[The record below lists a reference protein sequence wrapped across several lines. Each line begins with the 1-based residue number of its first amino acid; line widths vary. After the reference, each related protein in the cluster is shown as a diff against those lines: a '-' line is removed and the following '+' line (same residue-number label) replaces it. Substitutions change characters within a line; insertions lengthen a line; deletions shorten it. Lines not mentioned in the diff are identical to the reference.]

1 MIFNFDQKQYDSE
14 KLSDKGK
21 VYLQKIQSVVSK
33 MSNLSFEFNDLEII
47 QKHYSDLL
55 TKELPE
61 EEKVA
66 EKKEA

>member
-1 MIFNFDQKQYDSE
+1 
-14 KLSDKGK
+14 